1 MSWTMSRI
9 GRFLIVAA
17 LAVAVAGVLAEKH
30 RQRAGRARA
39 MALPAAGLPRLVELD
54 AVDCAPCKAMQSVL
68 AGLQRECAG
77 RLAIEVVDVRA
88 HRDIEAAYRVRFSPT
103 QVFTDSSGA
112 ELFRHEG
119 FMPREDILAKWRELG
134 YDLQAPAGAA
144 GLLVRLFGALSH
156 AVAGTP
162 LVALAAA
169 FLWGVLSV
177 VLSPCHLA
185 NIPLVIGFIAGQG
198 RITTRRAFGLS
209 ALFAVGILTM
219 IGVVGGVTVAA
230 GRLAGDAGPFARYL
244 MAAVLFAVGLHF
256 FDVLPLPWS
265 GAGLIGTQRKG
276 AAAALICGLLFGV
289 ALGPCTFAYMAP
301 MVSVAFSVAAASL
314 AYGALLLLAYGLGQ
328 CSVIVLAGTSTEWVQ
343 RELNWNENARGARWL
358 KRACGALILLGGAYM
373 LYIA

>member
-1 MSWTMSRI
+1 MSRI
-9 GRFLIVAA
+9 GRVLIVAA
-17 LAVAVAGVLAEKH
+17 LAIAVAGALVEKH

-39 MALPAAGLPRLVELD
+39 AAVPAAGLPRLVELD
-54 AVDCAPCKAMQSVL
+54 AVDCAPCKAMAAVL
-68 AGLQRECAG
+68 DGLQRECAG
-77 RLAIEVVDVRA
+77 SLAIQVIDVRA

-103 QVFTDSSGA
+103 QVFKDSSGA
-112 ELFRHEG
+112 ELSRHEG
-119 FMPREDILAKWRELG
+119 FMPREDILAKWRQLG
-134 YDLQAPAGAA
+134 YDLRAPAGA
-144 GLLVRLFGALSH
+144 GGFLVRLFGALSH

-162 LVALAAA
+162 PVAFLAA

-177 VLSPCHLA
+177 LLSPCHLA

-209 ALFAVGILTM
+209 ALFAAGILTM
-219 IGVVGGVTVAA
+219 IGLVGGVTVAA

-265 GAGLIGTQRKG
+265 SAGLIGTQRKG

-314 AYGALLLLAYGLGQ
+314 AYGAFLLLAYGLGH

-343 RELNWNENARGARWL
+343 RGLNWNENSGGARWL
-358 KRACGALILLGGAYM
+358 KRACGALILLGGAYT
-373 LYIA
+373 LYVA